1 MTPDARPLAAVDD
14 DAERERPL
22 RDDTRL
28 VGRILGDVLRE
39 QTGEA
44 GYERVEAIR
53 QTAIRFRR
61 GSGAEAD
68 QARREL
74 AALLDGLPIG
84 DVLHVVRA
92 FSYFSHLANI
102 AEDVHQHRR
111 RRDDALAG
119 AAPPRGT
126 LDAALA
132 TLGRAGVDRA
142 AILRWC
148 ATSRVSP
155 VLTAHPT
162 EVQRKSI
169 LDAEREIAAILVRR
183 DRVVATPQEEADD
196 ERRLRR
202 LVLGLWQTA
211 MLRLSKLKVVDEI
224 ENGLAYYRYTFLAE
238 VPRLYATLARDLGL
252 AAPAPALLPPF
263 LRMGSWIGGDRDGNP
278 FVTAAT
284 LVQAVRAQSAVAFG
298 HYLDEVHRLGGELSL
313 SSRLVQP
320 TGALL
325 ALAASAHDA
334 NPHRQDEPY
343 RQALIGV
350 YARVAATATRM
361 SDARPSRAPHVSLP
375 PYESPEAFAADLAT
389 IAHSL
394 TTHGA
399 ASLAEERLE
408 PLRYAVATF
417 GFHLASLDLRQNA
430 DVHESV
436 VGELCERAGVTPSY
450 AALDEAARV
459 RLLTEELV
467 NPRPLRSPFADYT
480 ERTRHE
486 LEVVDAAAAMH
497 AQYGPEAVPHYVIS
511 KCQSVSDLLEVAV
524 LLKAAGLVRGGRSA
538 LDIVPLFE
546 TIDDL
551 SGAGAIMRAALALP
565 AWRALVAR
573 RGDRQEVM
581 LGYSDSNKDGGYLAA
596 NWALYR
602 AERELVAAFAD
613 AGVTLALFHGR
624 GGTVGRGGG
633 PSYEAILAQPRG
645 SATAGLRLTEQGEI
659 IASKYSDP
667 ELGRRHLETLVA
679 AALEAALS
687 DAEQLGERAPAYH
700 RALDELAAHALRA
713 YRALVY
719 ETPGFVDYFRASTPI
734 AEIAQLNIGSRPASR
749 TSSTRIEDL
758 RAIPWVFSWSQCR
771 LMLPGWYGVGSA
783 IAAWREGRP
792 DALALLREM
801 HVRWPFFASVLSN
814 MAMVLSK
821 SDLAVG
827 SRYAA
832 MVPDAGLRDAV
843 FGRIADEHARTLA
856 ALAEITGHAQPLAD
870 NPTLAR
876 SLRNRVPYLDPLNH
890 LQIELLTRFR
900 AGQDDDRT
908 RRAIHLTING
918 LAAGLRN
925 SG

>member
-1 MTPDARPLAAVDD
+1 MTPDPRPLATFDD
-14 DAERERPL
+14 EAELERPL

-28 VGRILGDVLRE
+28 LGRILGDVLRE
-39 QTGEA
+39 QTGA
-44 GYERVEAIR
+44 SGYERIEAIR
-53 QTAIRFRR
+53 RTAIRFRR
-61 GSGAEAD
+61 GQGPEAD
-68 QARREL
+68 AARRDL
-74 AALLDGLPIG
+74 AALLDGLPIAE
-84 DVLHVVRA
+84 VLHVVRA

-102 AEDVHQHRR
+102 AEDVHLNRR
-111 RRDDALAG
+111 RRADRLAG
-119 AAPPRGT
+119 APPQRGS
-126 LDAALA
+126 LAAALA
-132 TLGRAGVDRA
+132 TLALGGVDA
-142 AILRWC
+142 AAVARWC
-148 ATSRVSP
+148 ASARVSP

-169 LDAEREIAAILVRR
+169 LDAEREIAALLAHR
-183 DRVVATPQEEADD
+183 DDGTQAPDERADD
-196 ERRLRR
+196 EQRLRR
-202 LVLGLWQTA
+202 RVLGLWQTA
-211 MLRLSKLKVVDEI
+211 MLRLSRLQVADEI

-238 VPRLYATLARDLGL
+238 VPRVYLQLAQALGRD
-252 AAPAPALLPPF
+252 APGQPLLPAF

-278 FVTAAT
+278 FVTAQT
-284 LVQAVRAQSAVAFG
+284 LVHAVRAQAAVVFG

-313 SSRLVQP
+313 SSRLVRP
-320 TGALL
+320 TESLL
-325 ALAASAHDA
+325 ALAQAANDA

-350 YARVAATATRM
+350 YARLAATA
-361 SDARPSRAPHVSLP
+361 ARKSGATPQRAPHVTLA
-375 PYESPEAFAADLAT
+375 PYDTPDAFAADLAT
-389 IAHSL
+389 ISASL
-394 TTHGA
+394 ATHGA
-399 ASLAEERLE
+399 AALAEERLE
-408 PLRYAVATF
+408 PLRYAVVAF

-430 DVHESV
+430 DVHEGV
-436 VGELCERAGVTPSY
+436 VGELFERAGVVERY
-450 AALDEAARV
+450 AALDEPARV
-459 RLLTEELV
+459 ALLAAELA
-467 NPRPLRSPFADYT
+467 NPRPLRSPFATYS
-480 ERTRHE
+480 ERAVAE
-486 LEVVDAAAAMH
+486 LAIVDAAAAVH
-497 AQYGPEAVPHYVIS
+497 AEYGPRAVPHYVIS

-524 LLKAAGLVRGGRSA
+524 LLKAAGLCRDGRSA

-551 SGAGAIMRAALALP
+551 ERAGRVMREAFALP
-565 AWRALVAR
+565 AWRALVAA
-573 RGDRQEVM
+573 GGERQEVM

-602 AERELVAAFAD
+602 AERDLVAAFGE
-613 AGVTLALFHGR
+613 AGVTLTLFHGR

-633 PSYEAILAQPRG
+633 PSYDAILAQPRG

-659 IASKYSDP
+659 IASKYSDTA
-667 ELGRRHLETLVA
+667 LGRRNLETLVA
-679 AALEAALS
+679 AALEAGLS
-687 DAEQLGERAPAYH
+687 DAEQLGERAPDYY
-700 RALDELAAHALRA
+700 RALDELAAHALAA

-749 TSSTRIEDL
+749 TASTRIEDL

-783 IAAWREGRP
+783 IAAWRAQRP
-792 DALALLREM
+792 DAMVLLREM
-801 HVRWPFFASVLSN
+801 HARWPFFASVLSN

-821 SDLAVG
+821 TDLAVA

-832 MVPDAGLRDAV
+832 MVPDVALRDAV
-843 FGRIADEHARTLA
+843 FARIAAEHARTLA
-856 ALAEITGHAQPLAD
+856 ALAEITGHEHPLAD

-890 LQIELLTRFR
+890 LQIELLGRFR
-900 AGQDDDRT
+900 GGQTDERT

>member
-1 MTPDARPLAAVDD
+1 MTPDARPHAALDD
-14 DAERERPL
+14 DAGRDQPL

-28 VGRILGDVLRE
+28 LGRILGDVLRE
-39 QTGEA
+39 QTGAA
-44 GYERVEAIR
+44 GYERIEAIR
-53 QTAIRFRR
+53 RTAIRFRR
-61 GSGAEAD
+61 GQGEEAD
-68 QARREL
+68 AARRDL
-74 AALLDGLPIG
+74 AALLDGLPIA

-102 AEDVHQHRR
+102 AEDVHLNRR
-111 RRDDALAG
+111 AHAEWLAG
-119 AAPPRGT
+119 APPPRGS
-126 LDAALA
+126 LAAAFAKLARDGVGGDAIA
-132 TLGRAGVDRA
+132 
-142 AILRWC
+142 RWC
-148 ATSRVSP
+148 ANALVSP

-169 LDAEREIAAILVRR
+169 LDAERGIAALLSQR
-183 DRVVATPQEEADD
+183 DLAMAAPDEQADG

-202 LVLGLWQTA
+202 RVLGLWQTA
-211 MLRLSKLKVVDEI
+211 MLRLSRLQVADEI
-224 ENGLAYYRYTFLAE
+224 ENGLAYYRYTFLSE
-238 VPRLYATLARDLGL
+238 VPRVYLQFAAALGRD
-252 AAPAPALLPPF
+252 APGQPLLPPF

-278 FVTAAT
+278 FVTADT
-284 LVQAVRAQSAVAFG
+284 LRLAVRAQAGVVLG
-298 HYLDEVHRLGGELSL
+298 HYLEEVHRLGGELSL
-313 SSRLVQP
+313 SSRLVRP
-320 TGALL
+320 TRELL
-325 ALAASAHDA
+325 ALAQAANDA

-350 YARVAATATRM
+350 YARLAATAASKAGAT
-361 SDARPSRAPHVSLP
+361 PPRAPHVSLA
-375 PYESPEAFAADLAT
+375 PYDAPDAFAVDLAT
-389 IAHSL
+389 ISASL
-394 TTHGA
+394 ATHGA
-399 ASLAEERLE
+399 AALAEERLE
-408 PLRYAVATF
+408 PLRYAVVAF

-430 DVHESV
+430 DVHELV
-436 VGELCERAGVTPSY
+436 VGELFERAGVVDRY
-450 AALDEAARV
+450 AALDEPARV
-459 RLLTEELV
+459 VLLADELA
-467 NPRPLRSPFADYT
+467 NPRPLRSPFAAYSG
-480 ERTRHE
+480 RVLAE
-486 LEVVDAAAAMH
+486 LAIVDAAAAVH
-497 AQYGPEAVPHYVIS
+497 ADYGAQAVPHYVIS

-524 LLKAAGLVRGGRSA
+524 LLKAAGLVRGGRAA

-551 SGAGAIMRAALALP
+551 ERAGRIRREAFALP
-565 AWRALVAR
+565 AWRALVAA
-573 RGDRQEVM
+573 RGERQEVM

-602 AERELVAAFAD
+602 AERDLVDAFAA

-633 PSYEAILAQPRG
+633 PSYDAILAQPKG
-645 SATAGLRLTEQGEI
+645 SAIAGLRLTEQGEI
-659 IASKYSDP
+659 IASKYSDAS
-667 ELGRRHLETLVA
+667 LGRRHLETLVA
-679 AALEAALS
+679 AALEAGLS
-687 DAEQLGERAPAYH
+687 DAEQLGGRAPEYY
-700 RALDELAAHALRA
+700 RALDELAGHALGA

-719 ETPGFVDYFRASTPI
+719 ETAGFVDYFRASTPI

-749 TSSTRIEDL
+749 TASTRIEDL

-783 IAAWREGRP
+783 IAAWRAGRA
-792 DALALLREM
+792 DAMPLLREM
-801 HVRWPFFASVLSN
+801 HLRWPFFASVLSN

-821 SDLAVG
+821 TDLAVA

-832 MVPDAGLRDAV
+832 MVPDAALRDAV
-843 FGRIADEHARTLA
+843 FGRIAAEHARTLA
-856 ALAEITGHAQPLAD
+856 ALAEITGHDHPLAD

-900 AGQDDDRT
+900 GGQTDERT

>member
-1 MTPDARPLAAVDD
+1 MTPDARPLPSIDE
-14 DAERERPL
+14 DAERDRPL

-28 VGRILGDVLRE
+28 LGRLLGDVLRE

-44 GYERVEAIR
+44 GYERVEAVR

-61 GSGAEAD
+61 GVGDEAD
-68 QARREL
+68 AARTHL
-74 AALLDGLPIG
+74 ASLLDGLPIG
-84 DVLHVVRA
+84 EVLHVVRA

-111 RRDDALAG
+111 RRDDARAG
-119 AAPPRGT
+119 VAPSRGT
-126 LDAALA
+126 LAAALA
-132 TLGRAGVDRA
+132 TLGRDGVGRD

-148 ATSRVSP
+148 AASRVSP

-162 EVQRKSI
+162 EVQRRSI
-169 LDAEREIAAILVRR
+169 LDAEREIAALLVQR
-183 DRVVATPQEEADD
+183 DRGALTPDEASAN
-196 ERRLRR
+196 ERKLRR
-202 LVLGLWQTA
+202 RVLGLWQTA
-211 MLRLSKLKVVDEI
+211 MLRLSRLQVVDEI

-238 VPRLYATLARDLGL
+238 LPRLYADLAGDLGL
-252 AAPAPALLPPF
+252 AAPAPTLLPAF

-278 FVTAAT
+278 FVTAPT
-284 LVQAVRAQSAVAFG
+284 LTHAVRAQSAVALG
-298 HYLDEVHRLGGELSL
+298 HYLDEVHKLGGELSL
-313 SSRLVQP
+313 SSRLVRP

-325 ALAASAHDA
+325 ALAQAANDA

-350 YARVAATATRM
+350 YARLAATATRK
-361 SDARPSRAPHVSLP
+361 SGLTLTRAPHVTLA
-375 PYESPEAFAADLAT
+375 PYATAGELAADLAT

-399 ASLAEERLE
+399 GALAEERLE

-430 DVHESV
+430 DVHEAV
-436 VGELCERAGVTPSY
+436 VGEMLACAGIATDY
-450 AALDEAARV
+450 AHLDEPARV
-459 RLLTEELV
+459 ALLAAELA
-467 NPRPLRSPFADYT
+467 NPRPLRSPFADYS
-480 ERTRHE
+480 ERARSE
-486 LEVVDAAAAMH
+486 LAIVDAAATVH
-497 AQYGPEAVPHYVIS
+497 ADYGAEALPHYVIS

-524 LLKAAGLVRGGRSA
+524 LLKAGGLVRDGRSA

-551 SGAGAIMRAALALP
+551 ERAGRIMREAFALP
-565 AWRALVAR
+565 AWRALVAA

-602 AERELVAAFAD
+602 AERELVATFAQ
-613 AGVTLALFHGR
+613 ARVTLALFHGR

-633 PSYEAILAQPRG
+633 PSYDAILAQPRG
-645 SATAGLRLTEQGEI
+645 SASAGLRLTEQGEI
-659 IASKYSDP
+659 IASKYSDA
-667 ELGRRHLETLVA
+667 ELGRLNLETLVA
-679 AALEAALS
+679 AALEAGLS
-687 DAEQLGERAPAYH
+687 DAEQLGERAEAYY
-700 RALDELAAHALRA
+700 RALHHLAAHAFEA

-719 ETPGFVDYFRASTPI
+719 GTPGFVDYFRASTPI

-749 TSSTRIEDL
+749 TASTRIEDL

-783 IAAWREGRP
+783 IAAWRASRP
-792 DALALLREM
+792 DGLALLREM
-801 HVRWPFFASVLSN
+801 HRRWPFFASVLSN

-832 MVPDAGLRDAV
+832 MVPDAALRERI
-843 FGRIADEHARTLA
+843 FGRIAAEHARTLA
-856 ALAEITGHAQPLAD
+856 ALAEITGHEHPLAD
-870 NPTLAR
+870 NPALAR

-900 AGQDDDRT
+900 AGQTDERT